1 MPELRQ
7 VLLAELCASLPVPT
21 TALWEKRV
29 LESRI
34 DAWKHLVQVESRPH
48 SEHSTA
54 PIAAPTLSLWTW
66 LDIYLYIYKDAAA
79 ERKTSTVISIS
90 PRFAPTSVCR
100 LLFILL
106 FFFTLPIFMT
116 VVRYVDFVASTL

>member
-7 VLLAELCASLPVPT
+7 VLLTELCASLPVPT
-21 TALWEKRV
+21 AALWEKRV

-54 PIAAPTLSLWTW
+54 LIAAPTLSLWTW

-90 PRFAPTSVCR
+90 PRFARTSVQG
-100 LLFILL
+100 FIC
-106 FFFTLPIFMT
+106 FIYFFTLPIFMT
-116 VVRYVDFVASTL
+116 VVR